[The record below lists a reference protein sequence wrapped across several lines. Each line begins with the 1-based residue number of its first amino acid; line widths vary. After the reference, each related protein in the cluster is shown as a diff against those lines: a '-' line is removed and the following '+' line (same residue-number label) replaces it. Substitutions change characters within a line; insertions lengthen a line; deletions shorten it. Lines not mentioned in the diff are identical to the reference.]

1 MLWIP
6 GAAINQVMEK
16 YRKKSPQFCGKE
28 NGFNFEL
35 VEFEI
40 LTWNAGGNIMQA
52 VGYGDVSLC
61 LSASMKMIFN
71 ILEVWQNMDLIL
83 GAPTFQGQLEK
94 KN

>member
-1 MLWIP
+1 MLWIA

-40 LTWNAGGNIMQA
+40 LTWNAGGNIM
-52 VGYGDVSLC
+52 
-61 LSASMKMIFN
+61 
-71 ILEVWQNMDLIL
+71 
-83 GAPTFQGQLEK
+83 
-94 KN
+94 